1 MNQEKLGLK
10 EEKKLN
16 TVDKYEFEPIKG
28 YPMLHWKGK
37 RPFKSTQYYP
47 AQLKETYGE
56 SMDGWMNEIYWGDNL
71 QVMSHLLKKYRG
83 KVDLIY
89 IDPPYDSKA
98 DYKRKISL
106 KGKELRGDYT
116 TFEEK
121 QYTDI
126 WNNDEYLQFAYER
139 FILLKELLSAT
150 GCIYIHCDWHKSHYL
165 KCLLDEIF
173 GQSNFRNEIIWKR
186 KGGSAN
192 PSNQLDV
199 ATDTILFYSK
209 SENYVFNQ
217 SYTKTTPEAKKYIEE
232 RFNNVD
238 EKGRKYLKS
247 PIVSPNYRENLVY
260 EYKGFSPPP
269 NGWSISKDIMV
280 KWDSEGKLYFP
291 ENGDRIYRKIYLDE
305 YQGQPISSL
314 WTDIYVI
321 NPVANERLNY
331 PTQKPEALLER
342 ILSISSKPGDL
353 IFDCFMGSGTT
364 QAVAMKL
371 GRRFIGADINLGAI
385 QTTTKRLLNVSKELP
400 NTIDS
405 KYYTGFNVY
414 TVNHYDVFRNPV
426 QAKELLIEALEIQP
440 LPGNNVYDGEKDGRF
455 VKIMPINRIATRAD
469 LTEIISNFDY
479 KSAEIENKK
488 SPNKPVISLILVC
501 MGHEPDLAAQLKQEL
516 KPYIVDVQVVDILRD
531 KENLEFKRDSFAE
544 VVIENDELVV
554 KSFYPMNLLQKLS
567 IEKENI
573 EDWRELVESI
583 MIDFNYDGSVLEPKI
598 IDVPDDGLVKGNYKI
613 PEDAGKIKIKITDLL
628 SESLELEVDNG

>member
-1 MNQEKLGLK
+1 MNQENLGLR

-126 WNNDEYLQFAYER
+126 WTNDEYLQYMYER
-139 FILLKELLSAT
+139 IILIKELLSDT
-150 GCIYIHCDWHKSHYL
+150 GSLYLHCDYRKSHHL
-165 KCLLDEIF
+165 RCILDEIF
-173 GQSNFRNEIIWKR
+173 GNGGSDLKGAGFKNEIAYGYRIQGVGKNSWAR
-186 KGGSAN
+186 KH
-192 PSNQLDV
+192 
-199 ATDTILFYSK
+199 DTILFYSK
-209 SENYVFNQ
+209 TEQHKFKPLKERIY
-217 SYTKTTPEAKKYIEE
+217 YKKPFI
-232 RFNNVD
+232 D
-238 EKGRKYLKS
+238 TL
-247 PIVSPNYRENLVY
+247 I
-260 EYKGFSPPP
+260 
-269 NGWSISKDIMV
+269 D
-280 KWDSEGKLYFP
+280 
-291 ENGDRIYRKIYLDE
+291 ENGRYYSDVYVRDVWFNDDTSQVIELLIENDDKVYSESTFPDIWDADETKPFISGSKEYL
-305 YQGQPISSL
+305 
-314 WTDIYVI
+314 
-321 NPVANERLNY
+321 RY
-331 PTQKPEALLER
+331 PTQKAKGLLKR
-342 ILSISSKPGDL
+342 IIKQMTDPGD
-353 IFDCFMGSGTT
+353 IVFDCFMGSGTT
-364 QAVAMKL
+364 QAVALEL
-371 GRRFIGADINLGAI
+371 GRKFIGADINLGAI